1 MNLGKVFGNFER
13 EARFIERDLW
23 GKQAFTE
30 VFSNEPEGVLSH
42 KGEALIYI
50 LSRYNIGNS
59 SSDIV
64 VVMIPGQSCI
74 IIERVSGLVPGV
86 QGRLLL
92 LDSQHVPTPRSRWTR
107 KTGAREDISSVS
119 KVTKKGGHTE
129 RNKCYTF
136 FFSPIT
142 SCHVESPGQE
152 YIW

>member
-13 EARFIERDLW
+13 EARFIERDMW

-74 IIERVSGLVPGV
+74 IIERVSGLVSGV
-86 QGRLLL
+86 QSRLLL

-119 KVTKKGGHTE
+119 REERGVTEDGT
-129 RNKCYTF
+129 NVTL
-136 FFSPIT
+136 FSLVPIT
-142 SCHVESPGQE
+142 SCHVPRQE